1 MSEIWVV
8 NASPLI
14 SLERITHVDLLAA
27 LAAEVVVPEGVITEV
42 GRGPKPIGTAA
53 LGAHRTVQIAE
64 IHPTV
69 AAWDLGL
76 GEREVLSW
84 AAATPGARAI
94 LDDGAARACASAL
107 SVPVR
112 GTLGII
118 LDAKRAGLVP
128 AVAPL
133 IEALRATGL
142 FLSDSLV
149 QRVLVAASEHR

>member
-1 MSEIWVV
+1 MAEVWVV

-14 SLERITHVDLLAA
+14 SLERIAHVHLLSA
-27 LAAEVVVPEGVITEV
+27 LAAEVILPEGVITEV
-42 GRGPKPIGTAA
+42 GRGAKPLVGTA
-53 LGAHRTVQIAE
+53 LGAHQVVRVAE

-84 AAATPGARAI
+84 AAASPGARVI
-94 LDDGAARACASAL
+94 LDDSAARACAGAL
-107 SVPVR
+107 GVRVR
-112 GTLGII
+112 GTLGV
-118 LDAKRAGLVP
+118 LLGAKKAGLVP

-142 FLSDSLV
+142 FLSGSLV
-149 QRVLVAASEHR
+149 RRVLAAADEE